1 MSYCASRLPPLSH
14 RAYVALLIKW
24 RSVLRIFTAAPMSL
38 TPARP
43 APEAPAAEPV
53 GESSPP
59 PSPTGGASPTTPP
72 DSQPKQTEPEQADPQ
87 PKQAE
92 PEPNLGTRTQSQSRR
107 RRLGRAEKGKAA
119 ASTLAVDYSG
129 GRGPNGCWMAQYP
142 DGSYRPVLRD
152 APDAS
157 PCDGDAA
164 SSTSEGREWGYVP
177 EAPLLEKRK
186 KEISHGYAS
195 LTQMPGFHR
204 RVFARMTHH
213 YDADGKPC
221 DFASAWRREGAR
233 CVGRTFKVTYEVFED
248 WEDSD
253 GDRDSD

>member
-1 MSYCASRLPPLSH
+1 MKRSIGVSSPVSYCASRLPPSSH
-14 RAYVALLIKW
+14 RTYVALLIKW

-72 DSQPKQTEPEQADPQ
+72 DPQPKQTEPEQADPQ

-119 ASTLAVDYSG
+119 ASTLAVDYSD

-142 DGSYRPVLRD
+142 DGNYRPVLRD

-157 PCDGDAA
+157 PCDGDA
-164 SSTSEGREWGYVP
+164 SPDTTSEVPFLGVWGVRSRGATPREAQEGDLARVRELDANARISSSCLRTHDPPLRCRWQAMRLRLRL
-177 EAPLLEKRK
+177 AP
-186 KEISHGYAS
+186 
-195 LTQMPGFHR
+195 
-204 RVFARMTHH
+204 
-213 YDADGKPC
+213 
-221 DFASAWRREGAR
+221 
-233 CVGRTFKVTYEVFED
+233 
-248 WEDSD
+248 
-253 GDRDSD
+253 

>member
-1 MSYCASRLPPLSH
+1 M
-14 RAYVALLIKW
+14 
-24 RSVLRIFTAAPMSL
+24 LRIFTAAPMSL

-43 APEAPAAEPV
+43 AREAPAAEPV

-59 PSPTGGASPTTPP
+59 PSPTGGASPTTSP
-72 DSQPKQTEPEQADPQ
+72 DPQPKQTEPEQADPQ
-87 PKQAE
+87 PKRLE
-92 PEPNLGTRTQSQSRR
+92 PDPKLGTRTQSQSRR

-119 ASTLAVDYSG
+119 ASTLAVDYSD

-164 SSTSEGREWGYVP
+164 SSTSEVPFLGVWGNVP

-195 LTQMPGFHR
+195 LTQMPEFHR
-204 RVFARMTHH
+204 RVFRRMTHH
-213 YDADGKPC
+213 YDAEGKPC
-221 DFASAWRREGAR
+221 DFASATRREGAR
-233 CVGRTFKVTYEVFED
+233 CVGRTFTVTHEVFED

>member
-1 MSYCASRLPPLSH
+1 M
-14 RAYVALLIKW
+14 
-24 RSVLRIFTAAPMSL
+24 LRIFTAAPMSL

-72 DSQPKQTEPEQADPQ
+72 DPQPKQTEPEQADPQ

-213 YDADGKPC
+213 SDADGKPC